1 MDYRVEQKYIITDD
15 QIALLKMRL
24 SGILQLDP
32 IVKNESYLIRSIY
45 FDDMMDSCMHE
56 NESGVDDR
64 EKFRIR
70 TYNNADS
77 RILLELKGKKHGYTS
92 KKSVELTR
100 NEMNALINRQTIYPS
115 ENISS
120 MDRDEDNL
128 YLKTKISAEMQYRRL
143 QPVCVVEYERIP
155 YIDPL
160 GNVRITFDMN
170 IGTTREIA
178 TIFEDTLRTMPV
190 LPRGQHIL
198 EVKYDEFLPDYI
210 KAILTTCDLTRTAFS
225 KYYYSRVILGKEG

>member
-32 IVKNESYLIRSIY
+32 NVKNESYLIRSIY
-45 FDDMMDSCMHE
+45 FDDMMDSCLSE

-70 TYNNADS
+70 TYDNSDS
-77 RILLELKGKKHGYTS
+77 RILLELKSKKHGYTA

-100 NEMNALINRQTIYPS
+100 NEMNALLDRQTIYPS
-115 ENISS
+115 DNMSVI
-120 MDRDEDNL
+120 DRDEVNL

-155 YIDPL
+155 FIDSL

-170 IGTTREIA
+170 IGTTREID
-178 TIFEDTLRTMPV
+178 TIFDDTLRTIPV
-190 LPRGQHIL
+190 LSRGQHIL

-210 KAILTTCDLTRTAFS
+210 KTILDMGDLTKTAFS
-225 KYYYSRVILGKEG
+225 KYYYSRVILGEEG